1 MILLGQGGQENCP
14 PPTAPTSQPESS
26 PRKGAVS
33 DYTGTTAMS
42 QDSCGKQ
49 GALVPLLTAVITKE
63 SQSPPHRAPP
73 ASESSPIPGCLS
85 QSTFQTARRDAPCGQ
100 QVCPFCLKCIPRT
113 WSRMVPGC
121 GRCSVN
127 ACGIHERVR
136 VSTQD
141 EALCR
146 ACSRGDS
153 CFNIIITSN
162 KPCISSLWVFLHTP
176 LNSLMKTVV

>member
-33 DYTGTTAMS
+33 DYTRTTAMS

-85 QSTFQTARRDAPCGQ
+85 QSTFQTARRDTPCGQ

-127 ACGIHERVR
+127 SCGINERVR
-136 VSTQD
+136 VGKMRPFAEPAAKEVTP
-141 EALCR
+141 AL
-146 ACSRGDS
+146 
-153 CFNIIITSN
+153 T
-162 KPCISSLWVFLHTP
+162 SSLPPINPVFLPFGSSYTR
-176 LNSLMKTVV
+176 L